1 MRLMPQPLPTH
12 LMHEPLASAAHCFF
26 FSHAGPIG
34 TYNSDAIDS
43 DRQARCT
50 PCPVGLTTQ
59 GTGSTN
65 SSQCNLCAI
74 GYGGYQCNTT
84 CGGDISPTTAGS
96 LYPGTVSKQ
105 RTIASLNAS

>member
-1 MRLMPQPLPTH
+1 MP
-12 LMHEPLASAAHCFF
+12 EPLAPAPHSSN

-34 TYNSDAIDS
+34 TYNDDAIDA
-43 DRQARCT
+43 DRQAPCT

-74 GYGGYQCNTT
+74 GYGGFQCNTT
-84 CGGDISPTTAGS
+84 CGGDVAPTVNGAV
-96 LYPGTVSKQ
+96 YPGTVSKQ
-105 RTIASLNAS
+105 HTVATF

>member
-1 MRLMPQPLPTH
+1 MP
-12 LMHEPLASAAHCFF
+12 EPLAPRCAI

-34 TYNSDAIDS
+34 QYNDDAIDPN
-43 DRQARCT
+43 RKAPCT

-84 CGGDISPTTAGS
+84 CGGDINSTVAGAV
-96 LYPGTVSKQ
+96 YPGTVSKQ
-105 RTIASLNAS
+105 RTIASLNLTP